1 MAKTVNKSQKR
12 TMPIIMLPDAVAFP
26 NCPHQFDV
34 FGANM
39 IAAIRSAKNADRCV
53 FIMLNEKSE
62 PVFDITH
69 RVGVVATITQMLR
82 HPEEESMHVRVMGE
96 YRAWVISANLSDT
109 FDTVDV
115 IPAEEIRDQDEKDPA
130 GAIHSKIFKELVP
143 ALNRAESKPDLD
155 MQFVMDRRST
165 DYGSMVDSAAYI
177 YPFPLKE
184 KQQMLDCL
192 SVTER
197 ALLLRRAISV
207 ELEQAKLDREIEKKV
222 SDSMDEAQREY
233 YLREKIRVISEEL
246 GDGGTPEADAE
257 NYNKRIEEIEAD
269 DEVKTIL
276 RRETRKLSK
285 LPFGSQEAAVIRGYL
300 DVCLSLPWGVRT
312 QDNLDVK
319 AAEVIL
325 DRDHYG
331 MRKVKE
337 RILELIAVRAL
348 VPDIKGQIICLE
360 GPPGVGKTSIA
371 RSIAEAMGRKYVRVS
386 LGGVR
391 DEAEIRGHRKT
402 YLGSMP
408 GRIVDAII
416 RAGSM
421 NPLVLLDEIDK
432 LSNDY
437 KGDPTSAL
445 LEVLDPEQNKSFTDH
460 FLDIP
465 LDLSQVLFLT
475 TANNIAAIPTP
486 LYDRMEII
494 ELPSYTHEEKAM
506 IAKKYLVPKQL
517 ERNGLSQ
524 KKVRITDTAI
534 ARLIDDYTREA
545 GVRQLEREIASLCR
559 KCAKKLVAGEAEKIS
574 VNARNLES
582 YMGKPKY
589 KREERPKELIPGMAN
604 GLAWTS
610 VGGEMLEIEVAV
622 MDGNGKT
629 SITGQLGDVMQESA
643 KAAMSCIRQRADELG
658 IDSSLFNSKDIHI
671 HVPEGAVPKDG
682 PSAGITLATAIVSAL
697 TGVPVRG
704 DVAMTG
710 EITLTGRVLAIG
722 GLREKSMAALR
733 NGIKTVLIPALNE
746 QDIDEFSDT
755 VKNGIR
761 FVPVRTLDEVFR
773 TAFSEPPSKAK
784 AAKGKKS
791 AAKSEDKE
799 KSGSDL
805 SGNEVSGNEVSGNIV
820 SGNGTEDTPDE
831 V

>member
-1 MAKTVNKSQKR
+1 MAKQANKTQKK

-26 NCPHQFDV
+26 SCPHQFDV

-39 IAAIRSAKNADRCV
+39 IAAIRSARKADRCI
-53 FIMLNEKSE
+53 FIMLNEKGE
-62 PVFDITH
+62 PSFDITG
-69 RVGVVATITQMLR
+69 RVGIVATITQMLR

-96 YRAWVISANLSDT
+96 YRAWVKSADLSGE
-109 FDTVDV
+109 FDVV
-115 IPAEEIRDQDEKDPA
+115 EVVPAEEIRDEDEKDP
-130 GAIHSKIFKELVP
+130 GSAIHNKLFKELIP
-143 ALNRAESKPDLD
+143 ALNRAENKPELD
-155 MQFVMDRRST
+155 THFVMERRST
-165 DYGSMVDSAAYI
+165 DYGSMIDSATYI
-177 YPFPLKE
+177 YPFPLAK
-184 KQQMLDCL
+184 KQRILDCL
-192 SVTER
+192 SVGDR
-197 ALLLRRAISV
+197 VQLLYKAVSV

-222 SDSMDEAQREY
+222 NESMDNAQREY
-233 YLREKIRVISEEL
+233 YLREKIRIISEKL
-246 GDGGTPEADAE
+246 GDGGTPESDAE
-257 NYNKRIEEIEAD
+257 NYNKRID
-269 DEVKTIL
+269 DIDAAEEVKKVL
-276 RRETRKLSK
+276 HKEARKLAK
-285 LPFGSQEAAVIRGYL
+285 LPFGSQEAAVVRGYL
-300 DVCLSLPWGVRT
+300 DVCLSIPWGVRT
-312 QDNLDVK
+312 QDNLSVND
-319 AAEVIL
+319 AAAIL
-325 DRDHYG
+325 DREHYG
-331 MRKVKE
+331 MEKVKE

-371 RSIAEAMGRKYVRVS
+371 HSIAEAMGRKYVRVS

-408 GRIVDAII
+408 GRIVDAVV

-421 NPLVLLDEIDK
+421 NPLILLDEIDK

-445 LEVLDPEQNKSFTDH
+445 LEVLDPEQNKNFTDH

-465 LDLSQVLFLT
+465 LDLSGVMFIT
-475 TANNIAAIPTP
+475 TANNIGMIPRP

-506 IAKKYLVPKQL
+506 IARKYLVPKQL
-517 ERNGLSQ
+517 ERSGLSQ

-534 ARLIDDYTREA
+534 AKLIEDYTREA
-545 GVRQLEREIASLCR
+545 GVRNLEREIASLCR

-589 KREERPKELIPGMAN
+589 KRDERPKELIPGMAN

-622 MDGNGKT
+622 MEGGGKI
-629 SITGQLGDVMQESA
+629 SLTGQLGEVMQESA
-643 KAAMSCIRQRADELG
+643 KTAMSCIRQRADELG
-658 IDSSLFNSKDIHI
+658 IDSSLFNTRDIHI

-682 PSAGITLATAIVSAL
+682 PSAGITLATAIVSGL
-697 TGVPVRG
+697 TGIPVRG

-733 NGIKTVLIPALNE
+733 SGIKTVIIPASNE
-746 QDIDEFSDT
+746 QDIAEFSDT
-755 VKNGIR
+755 VKNGIK
-761 FVPVRTLDEVFR
+761 FVPVRTVDEVFR
-773 TAFSEPPSKAK
+773 TAFTQPPKKPKVSKAEASVAVESTAESEPTNQDT
-784 AAKGKKS
+784 
-791 AAKSEDKE
+791 EEKE
-799 KSGSDL
+799 
-805 SGNEVSGNEVSGNIV
+805 NEI
-820 SGNGTEDTPDE
+820 
-831 V
+831 

>member
-1 MAKTVNKSQKR
+1 MANTVNKSQKK
-12 TMPIIMLPDAVAFP
+12 TMPIILMPDAVAFP

-39 IAAIRSAKNADRCV
+39 IAAIRSARKNDRCV
-53 FIMLNEKSE
+53 FILLSQKDE
-62 PVFDITH
+62 PTFDVTQ
-69 RVGVVATITQMLR
+69 RTGVVATITQMLR

-96 YRAWVISANLSDT
+96 YRARVQSINFSDT
-109 FDTVDV
+109 FNTVEV
-115 IPAEEIRDQDEKDPA
+115 LPVEEVNDEYEKDSGNA
-130 GAIHSKIFKELVP
+130 FHNKIFKELIP
-143 ALNRAESKPDLD
+143 LLNRTDEKPDLD
-155 MQFVMDRRST
+155 MHFVTEHRGNA
-165 DYGSMVDSAAYI
+165 YGSMIDCAAYI
-177 YPFPLKE
+177 YPFPLAD
-184 KQQMLDCL
+184 KQKMLDCV
-192 SVTER
+192 SSTER
-197 ALLLRRAISV
+197 AKLLIKAVSV

-222 SDSMDEAQREY
+222 SDVMDEAQKEY

-246 GDGGTPEADAE
+246 GDGGTPESDAE
-257 NYNKRIEEIEAD
+257 NYKKRIDEIDAD
-269 DEVKTIL
+269 EEVKTPL
-276 RRETRKLSK
+276 HKEARKLSK
-285 LPFGSQEAAVIRGYL
+285 LPYGSQEAAVIRGYL

-312 QDNLDVK
+312 QDNLSVK
-319 AAEVIL
+319 EAEAIL

-331 MRKVKE
+331 MKKVKE

-371 RSIAEAMGRKYVRVS
+371 HSVAEAMGRKYVRVS

-408 GRIVDAII
+408 GRIVDAMV

-421 NPLVLLDEIDK
+421 NPLILLDEIDK

-445 LEVLDPEQNKSFTDH
+445 LEVLDPEQNRTFTDH
-460 FLDIP
+460 YLDIP
-465 LDLSQVLFLT
+465 LDLSGVLFIT
-475 TANNIAAIPTP
+475 TANNIGAIPTP

-517 ERNGLSQ
+517 ERSGLHQ

-534 ARLIDDYTREA
+534 AKLIEDYTREA
-545 GVRQLEREIASLCR
+545 GVRNLEREIASLCR

-574 VNARNLES
+574 VNARNLGS

-589 KREERPKELIPGMAN
+589 KRDERPKELIPGMAN

-622 MDGNGKT
+622 MEGGGKT
-629 SITGQLGDVMQESA
+629 ALTGQLGEVMQESA
-643 KAAMSCIRQRADELG
+643 KTAISCIRQRAEELG
-658 IDSSLFNSKDIHI
+658 IENELFNTRDIHI

-682 PSAGITLATAIVSAL
+682 PSAGITLATAIVSGL
-697 TGVPVRG
+697 TGIPVRG

-733 NGIKTVLIPALNE
+733 NGIKTVIIPAANE
-746 QDIDEFSDT
+746 PDVSEFSET
-755 VKNGIR
+755 VKSGIK
-761 FVPVRTLDEVFR
+761 FVPVKTVDEVFR
-773 TAFSEPPSKAK
+773 IAFAEPL
-784 AAKGKKS
+784 KKS
-791 AAKSEDKE
+791 KTAKNEPAGSTGQSESAGLTDSAE
-799 KSGSDL
+799 NPDDTQQSQKSTEEAD
-805 SGNEVSGNEVSGNIV
+805 NEI
-820 SGNGTEDTPDE
+820 
-831 V
+831 

>member
-1 MAKTVNKSQKR
+1 MAKQANKTQKK

-26 NCPHQFDV
+26 SCPHQFDV

-39 IAAIRSAKNADRCV
+39 IAAIRSARKADRCI
-53 FIMLNEKSE
+53 FIMLNEKGE
-62 PVFDITH
+62 PSFDITG
-69 RVGVVATITQMLR
+69 RVGIVATITQMLR

-96 YRAWVISANLSDT
+96 YRAWVKSADLSGE
-109 FDTVDV
+109 FDVV
-115 IPAEEIRDQDEKDPA
+115 EVVPAEEIRDEDEKDP
-130 GAIHSKIFKELVP
+130 GSAIHNKLFKELIP
-143 ALNRAESKPDLD
+143 ALNRAENKPELD
-155 MQFVMDRRST
+155 THFVMERRST
-165 DYGSMVDSAAYI
+165 DYGSMIDSATYI
-177 YPFPLKE
+177 YPFPLAK
-184 KQQMLDCL
+184 KQRILDCL
-192 SVTER
+192 SVGDR
-197 ALLLRRAISV
+197 VQLLYKAVSV

-222 SDSMDEAQREY
+222 NESMDNAQREY
-233 YLREKIRVISEEL
+233 YLREKIRIISEEL
-246 GDGGTPEADAE
+246 GDGGTPESDAE
-257 NYNKRIEEIEAD
+257 NYNKRID
-269 DEVKTIL
+269 DIDAAEEVKKVL
-276 RRETRKLSK
+276 HKEARKLAK
-285 LPFGSQEAAVIRGYL
+285 LPFGSQEAAVVRGYL
-300 DVCLSLPWGVRT
+300 DVCLSIPWGVRT
-312 QDNLDVK
+312 QDNLSVND
-319 AAEVIL
+319 AAAIL
-325 DRDHYG
+325 DREHYG
-331 MRKVKE
+331 MEKVKE

-371 RSIAEAMGRKYVRVS
+371 HSIAEAMGRKYVRVS

-408 GRIVDAII
+408 GRIVDAVV

-421 NPLVLLDEIDK
+421 NPLILLDEIDK

-445 LEVLDPEQNKSFTDH
+445 LEVLDPEQNKNFTDH

-465 LDLSQVLFLT
+465 LDLSGVMFIT
-475 TANNIAAIPTP
+475 TANNIGMIPRP

-506 IAKKYLVPKQL
+506 IARKYLVPKQL
-517 ERNGLSQ
+517 ERSGLSQ

-534 ARLIDDYTREA
+534 AKLIEDYTREA
-545 GVRQLEREIASLCR
+545 GVRNLEREIASLCR

-589 KREERPKELIPGMAN
+589 KRDERPKELIPGMAN

-622 MDGNGKT
+622 MEGGGKI
-629 SITGQLGDVMQESA
+629 SLTGQLGEVMQESA
-643 KAAMSCIRQRADELG
+643 KTAMSCIRQRADELG
-658 IDSSLFNSKDIHI
+658 IDSSLFNTRDIHI

-682 PSAGITLATAIVSAL
+682 PSAGITLATAIVSGL
-697 TGVPVRG
+697 TGIPVRG

-733 NGIKTVLIPALNE
+733 SGIKTVIIPASNE
-746 QDIDEFSDT
+746 QDIAEFSDT
-755 VKNGIR
+755 VKNGIK
-761 FVPVRTLDEVFR
+761 FVPVRTVDEVFR
-773 TAFSEPPSKAK
+773 TAFTQPPKKPKVSKAEASVAVESTAESEPTNQDT
-784 AAKGKKS
+784 
-791 AAKSEDKE
+791 EEKE
-799 KSGSDL
+799 
-805 SGNEVSGNEVSGNIV
+805 NEI
-820 SGNGTEDTPDE
+820 
-831 V
+831 